1 MRYNINKRTLIGI
14 DFTTDSCVIVPTIWL
29 KKTYAFIGINV
40 LVLNVR
46 FSLTYQYRNFL

>member
-1 MRYNINKRTLIGI
+1 MRHNINKRMLIGV
-14 DFTTDSCVIVPTIWL
+14 DVAPDSYVIIPTIWL

-46 FSLTYQYRNFL
+46 FHLTYQYRNFL